1 LNGSKTGPFDN
12 RTRIESDKTGLY
24 WKPLTDLNDSLIQG
38 SGSLRP
44 VIEEKKAKPAS
55 DTRGVLL
62 DQIRSGVTL
71 KKVDP
76 EALSRGGDEDLSI
89 SAGIA
94 GMLQK
99 ALQERSAAL
108 CLSSSEDDEPE
119 DDEDEWDE

>member
-1 LNGSKTGPFDN
+1 MKHVG
-12 RTRIESDKTGLY
+12 
-24 WKPLTDLNDSLIQG
+24 Q
-38 SGSLRP
+38 
-44 VIEEKKAKPAS
+44 EKKPRPTI
-55 DTRGVLL
+55 DTRGELL

-76 EALSRGGDEDLSI
+76 EALSRDDESST

-108 CLSSSEDDEPE
+108 CLSSSEDEEAE
-119 DDEDEWDE
+119 DDEDEWDD

>member
-1 LNGSKTGPFDN
+1 M
-12 RTRIESDKTGLY
+12 
-24 WKPLTDLNDSLIQG
+24 
-38 SGSLRP
+38 RP
-44 VIEEKKAKPAS
+44 VVEEKKAKPTA

-108 CLSSSEDDEPE
+108 RLSSSEDEEAE

>member
-1 LNGSKTGPFDN
+1 MKHVG
-12 RTRIESDKTGLY
+12 
-24 WKPLTDLNDSLIQG
+24 Q
-38 SGSLRP
+38 
-44 VIEEKKAKPAS
+44 EKKARPTI
-55 DTRGVLL
+55 DTRGELL

-76 EALSRGGDEDLSI
+76 EALSRDDESST

-108 CLSSSEDDEPE
+108 CLSSSEDEEAE
-119 DDEDEWDE
+119 DDEDEWDD